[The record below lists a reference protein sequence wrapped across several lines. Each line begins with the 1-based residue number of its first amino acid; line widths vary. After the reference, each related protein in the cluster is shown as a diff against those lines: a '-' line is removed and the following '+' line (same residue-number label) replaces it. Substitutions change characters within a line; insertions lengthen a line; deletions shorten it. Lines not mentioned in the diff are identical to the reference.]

1 MLGHEQAV
9 RWRCGRRRGRRG
21 VNGDDEQQRRYRK
34 RWSSPVSSRHAFG
47 GSHLAALLRFGPKAE
62 GVKIHGRLELR
73 TRNRAQTWSMVN
85 GQPAVG
91 EKNAQ
96 APSRAARQAGRGAPA
111 RRRPRN
117 GQHLLGRRSYGRRR
131 AHAWRR
137 HQPRGTRARAAAAH
151 PAARSRTP
159 TCGGR
164 WRCRRTP
171 PLVRRSPPPRASVA
185 QQPSGRCHGAAS
197 AGHVSTRRKRRRSPH
212 APRGTAAGAEGWV
225 ARRGEF

>member
-1 MLGHEQAV
+1 MRPQDSGVHA
-9 RWRCGRRRGRRG
+9 RGATRR
-21 VNGDDEQQRRYRK
+21 
-34 RWSSPVSSRHAFG
+34 AF
-47 GSHLAALLRFGPKAE
+47 
-62 GVKIHGRLELR
+62 
-73 TRNRAQTWSMVN
+73 RA
-85 GQPAVG
+85 GG
-91 EKNAQ
+91 EKDTDGMAYEHETGHRHGAWSRGSQRKARKAQ

-117 GQHLLGRRSYGRRR
+117 GQHLLGRRSDGRRR
-131 AHAWRR
+131 AYAWRR
-137 HQPRGTRARAAAAH
+137 HRPRGTRARAAAAH

-171 PLVRRSPPPRASVA
+171 PRARRSPPPHASVA

-197 AGHVSTRRKRRRSPH
+197 AGHVSTRRKRRCSPH

-225 ARRGEF
+225 ARRGRARQHA

>member
-1 MLGHEQAV
+1 MEAGAGKANSCDPPAPGASGNAGTEGAWSI
-9 RWRCGRRRGRRG
+9 RSGSSSSEAGGAPCWRGG
-21 VNGDDEQQRRYRK
+21 VNTRTGRPTNTKQVTDMEHGQ
-34 RWSSPVSSRHAFG
+34 G
-47 GSHLAALLRFGPKAE
+47 AA
-62 GVKIHGRLELR
+62 
-73 TRNRAQTWSMVN
+73 T
-85 GQPAVG
+85 AVG

-197 AGHVSTRRKRRRSPH
+197 VGHVSTRRKRRRSPH
-212 APRGTAAGAEGWV
+212 VPRGTDEG
-225 ARRGEF
+225 G